1 MPTTNDQRPTL
12 DFSII
17 GKPTAMIDAAEKT
30 TGAGKYTDDLSVPG
44 MLIGKILHSPYPHAR
59 IKQIDTTRAQ
69 KVEGVVAVVVGQD
82 APKTYG
88 ILPVGHDEYPLALDK
103 VRYVGDNVACVVA
116 TSEAIAEKALELI
129 DVDYEVLPAYFDP
142 EESMKATSNL
152 IHDNK
157 PNNLEK
163 DYHHVFGDPEK
174 GFADADHVAAARFI
188 ANEVTHAA
196 MEPHSTLASF
206 EIDPH
211 TGKPGRLT
219 VWSSTQVP
227 YYLQHKLSLV
237 LEMPMQQIRVIKPLV
252 GGGFGGK
259 SEVIPIE
266 IIAAVAARKA
276 QAPVKVT
283 YTREEVFW
291 AHRGRPRT
299 IIDLK
304 TGVTNDGRITAVK
317 ARVVQDGGGYCSYG
331 VVTILYSGAL
341 LGALYDIPNIQYD
354 GYRVLTN
361 KPACGAM
368 RGHGTVNVRFA
379 FESQLD
385 ELAAKIDMDPAEIRR
400 RNLLQPPCITVNGL
414 RVQSY
419 GLPECIDKT
428 VERSGWKERKGKL
441 PKGRGLGIACSH
453 YVSGAANSIIR
464 SDMPHSTVNIKID
477 RDGGVVVYTGASEI
491 GQGSD
496 TMTAQIAA
504 EVLGCSL
511 SRVRVVAADTDLTP
525 IDIGSY
531 SSRVTFM
538 AGNATLRAAAEVK
551 KLIAA
556 AAAKKMNCVAEDLV
570 FQADLVS
577 KSRATDQESRGDSRL
592 RLSSP
597 CEVGPGGSLST
608 TSDEREGKPL
618 SGQTPPGPDS
628 RGRPSPHELPTV
640 SGRVEGQILR
650 GSLQQKRKDEGP
662 KDQLTF
668 EEAVVAAIDFQ
679 GALTGTGSYAP
690 PLEARG
696 GKHKGGGVGPSPAY
710 SYSAQVAEVSVDEE
724 TGEVTVHKVWAAH
737 DCGRALNPVSV
748 EGQIIGSVWMGMG
761 QALTEEMIWKDGML
775 MNPGLLEYR
784 SPSSVESP
792 DVEPIIVESVDPE
805 GPFGAKE
812 CSEGSLAAT
821 IPAIGNAIYDAVG
834 VRLHESP
841 FTPERVLA
849 ALRARKK
856 AKEIR
861 MTEGVDPTSPERFR
875 EHGGSLWFKGKGPE
889 RHELDPSRTQV
900 HSGGAD

>member
-1 MPTTNDQRPTL
+1 MSDDL
-12 DFSII
+12 SII

-44 MLIGKILHSPYPHAR
+44 MLVGKILHSPYPHAR
-59 IKQIDTTRAQ
+59 IESIDCGRAE
-69 KVEGVVAVVVGQD
+69 KLDGVIAVVVGKD
-82 APKTYG
+82 APNPYG
-88 ILPVGHDEYPLALDK
+88 ILPVGHDEHALALDK

-142 EESMKATSNL
+142 EESMQAQTNL

-157 PNNLEK
+157 PGNLEK
-163 DYHHVFGDPEK
+163 DYHHVFGDPDK
-174 GFADADHVAAARFI
+174 GFADADQVAEARFI

-259 SEVIPIE
+259 SEVIPLE

-276 QAPVKVT
+276 QAPVKIT

-304 TGVTNDGRITAVK
+304 TGIKNDGRITAVK
-317 ARVVQDGGGYCSYG
+317 ARVVQDGGAYCSYG

-385 ELAAKIDMDPAEIRR
+385 ELAAKIGMDSAEIRQ

-419 GLPECIDKT
+419 GLPECIEKT
-428 VERSGWKERKGKL
+428 VDRSGWKERKGKL

-504 EVLGCSL
+504 ETLGCSL
-511 SRVRVVAADTDLTP
+511 SRVRVIAADTDLTP

-556 AAAKKMNCVAEDLV
+556 AAAKKMDCAVEELV
-570 FQADLVS
+570 FQQDEVVRKNGHVGTAAL
-577 KSRATDQESRGDSRL
+577 GRL
-592 RLSSP
+592 AEQSSA
-597 CEVGPGGSLST
+597 
-608 TSDEREGKPL
+608 
-618 SGQTPPGPDS
+618 
-628 RGRPSPHELPTV
+628 PTV

-662 KDQLTF
+662 KESMTF
-668 EEAVVAAIDFQ
+668 EEAVVAAIDFH

-690 PLEARG
+690 PQEARG
-696 GKHKGGGVGPSPAY
+696 GKHKGAGVGPSPAY

-761 QALTEEMIWKDGML
+761 QALTEEMVWKDGML

-792 DVEPIIVESVDPE
+792 EVEPIIVESIDPE

-821 IPAIGNAIYDAVG
+821 IPAIANAIYDAVG

-849 ALRARKK
+849 GLRAKRN
-856 AKEIR
+856 AKGLNL
-861 MTEGVDPTSPERFR
+861 TEGVDPTAPTRFR
-875 EHGGSLWFKGKGPE
+875 EHGGALCFKGKGPE
-889 RHELDPSRTQV
+889 RHASDPSRAV
-900 HSGGAD
+900 SLSSRGDD

>member
-1 MPTTNDQRPTL
+1 MTDY
-12 DFSII
+12 SII
-17 GKPTAMIDAAEKT
+17 GKPTAMVDAAAKT
-30 TGAGKYTDDLSVPG
+30 TGSGKYTDDLTVPG
-44 MLIGKILHSPYPHAR
+44 MLVGKILHSPYPHAR
-59 IKQIDTTRAQ
+59 IKHIDTSRAEQ
-69 KVEGVVAVVVGQD
+69 LEGVVAVATGKD
-82 APKTYG
+82 APNPYG
-88 ILPVGHDEYPLALDK
+88 ILPVGHDEHALALDK
-103 VRYVGDNVACVVA
+103 VRYVGDNVACVAAV
-116 TSEAIAEKALELI
+116 SEAVAEKALELI
-129 DVDYEVLPAYFDP
+129 DVEYELLPAYFDP
-142 EESMKATSNL
+142 EESIKAERDL

-174 GFADADHVAAARFI
+174 GFAEADQVAEARFV

-206 EIDPH
+206 ELDPH
-211 TGKPGRLT
+211 TGKLGRLT

-237 LEMPMQQIRVIKPLV
+237 LEMPMAQIRVIKPLV

-259 SEVIPIE
+259 SEVIPLE
-266 IIAAVAARKA
+266 IIAAVTARKA
-276 QAPVKVT
+276 QAPVKIT

-304 TGVTNDGRITAVK
+304 TGVKNDGCITAVH
-317 ARVVQDGGGYCSYG
+317 ARVLQDGGAYCSYG
-331 VVTILYSGAL
+331 VVTILYSSAL
-341 LGALYDIPNIQYD
+341 LGALYDIPNIRYD

-385 ELAAKIDMDPAEIRR
+385 ELAATIGMDPAEIRR
-400 RNLLQPPCITVNGL
+400 RNLLKPPCITVNGL

-419 GLPECIDKT
+419 GLPECIETT
-428 VERSGWKERKGKL
+428 VERSGWNERRGKL

-504 EVLGCSL
+504 EMLGCSL
-511 SRVRVVAADTDLTP
+511 GRVRVIAADTDITP

-538 AGNATLRAAAEVK
+538 AGNATLRAAEEVK
-551 KLIAA
+551 KRIAA
-556 AAAKKMNCVAEDLV
+556 AAATKMNCAVEDLAFRDDTV
-570 FQADLVS
+570 ARKDKHPQDNSAGEGA
-577 KSRATDQESRGDSRL
+577 RATQ
-592 RLSSP
+592 
-597 CEVGPGGSLST
+597 
-608 TSDEREGKPL
+608 
-618 SGQTPPGPDS
+618 SGAS
-628 RGRPSPHELPTV
+628 V

-650 GSLQQKRKDEGP
+650 GSLQQKRKEEGP
-662 KDQLTF
+662 KDWMTF
-668 EEAVVAAIDFQ
+668 EEAVVAAIDFH

-690 PLEARG
+690 PPEARG
-696 GKHKGGGVGPSPAY
+696 GKHKGAGVGPSPAY
-710 SYSAQVAEVSVDEE
+710 SYSAQVADVSVDEE
-724 TGEVTVHKVWAAH
+724 TGEVTVHKIWAAH
-737 DCGRALNPVSV
+737 DCGRALNPVAV
-748 EGQIIGSVWMGMG
+748 EGQVIGSVWMGMG
-761 QALTEEMIWKDGML
+761 QALTEEMVWKDGML

-821 IPAIGNAIYDAVG
+821 IPAIANAIYDAVG

-849 ALRARKK
+849 ALRAKK
-856 AKEIR
+856 NAKTLNL
-861 MTEGVDPTSPERFR
+861 TEGVDPTAPTHFR
-875 EHGGSLWFKGKGPE
+875 EHGGSLCYKGKGPE
-889 RHELDPSRTQV
+889 RHALDPARRGV
-900 HSGGAD
+900 PAGGAD

>member
-1 MPTTNDQRPTL
+1 MATTSDQRAMS
-12 DFSII
+12 DFAII
-17 GKPTAMIDAAEKT
+17 GKSVAMVDAAEKT
-30 TGAGKYTDDLSVPG
+30 TGSGKYTDDLSLPG

-59 IKQIDTTRAQ
+59 IKRIDTSRAE
-69 KVEGVVAVVVGQD
+69 KLDGVVAVVVGTD
-82 APKTYG
+82 APNPYG
-88 ILPVGHDEYPLALDK
+88 ILPVGHDEHALAVDK
-103 VRYVGDNVACVVA
+103 VRYVGDNVACVA
-116 TSEAIAEKALELI
+116 AISEAVAEKALELI
-129 DVDYEVLPAYFDP
+129 DVDYELLPAYFDP
-142 EESMKATSNL
+142 EESMKAQRDL
-152 IHDNK
+152 IHENK
-157 PNNLEK
+157 PANIEK
-163 DYHHVFGDPEK
+163 DYHHVFGDPER
-174 GFADADHVAAARFI
+174 GFAGADQIAEARFI
-188 ANEVTHAA
+188 SNEVTHAA
-196 MEPHSTLASF
+196 MEPHSTLAAF

-237 LEMPMQQIRVIKPLV
+237 LEMPMAQIRVIKPLV

-259 SEVIPIE
+259 SEVIPLE
-266 IIAAVAARKA
+266 IIAAIAARKA
-276 QAPVKVT
+276 KAPVKIT

-304 TGVTNDGRITAVK
+304 TGVKRDGRITSVK
-317 ARVVQDGGGYCSYG
+317 ARVVQDGGAYCSYG

-385 ELAAKIDMDPAEIRR
+385 ELAAKVSMDPAEIRR
-400 RNLLQPPCITVNGL
+400 RNLLQPPCITVNSL

-419 GLPECIDKT
+419 GLPECINQ
-428 VERSGWKERKGKL
+428 VVQRSEWNARRGKL
-441 PKGRGLGIACSH
+441 PKGRGLGLACSH

-504 EVLGCSL
+504 EVLGCFL
-511 SRVRVVAADTDLTP
+511 ARVRVIAADTDLTP

-538 AGNATLRAAAEVK
+538 AGNATLRAANEIK
-551 KLIAA
+551 KLVAT
-556 AAAKKMNCVAEDLV
+556 AAAKKMNCTAEELIFRDERV
-570 FQADLVS
+570 TRRS
-577 KSRATDQESRGDSRL
+577 
-592 RLSSP
+592 
-597 CEVGPGGSLST
+597 PGGPAAPGHQPEQCST
-608 TSDEREGKPL
+608 A
-618 SGQTPPGPDS
+618 
-628 RGRPSPHELPTV
+628 TV
-640 SGRVEGQILR
+640 SGHVEGQILR
-650 GSLQQKRKDEGP
+650 GSLQQKRKEEGP
-662 KDQLTF
+662 KDSMTF
-668 EEAVVAAIDFQ
+668 EEAVVAAIDFH

-690 PLEARG
+690 PPEARG
-696 GKHKGGGVGPSPAY
+696 GKHKGAGVGPSPAY
-710 SYSAQVAEVSVDEE
+710 SYSAQVAEVSVDED

-737 DCGRALNPVSV
+737 DCGRALNPVAV

-761 QALTEEMIWKDGML
+761 QALTEEMVWKDGML

-784 SPSSVESP
+784 SPSSIESP
-792 DVEPIIVESVDPE
+792 EVEPIIIESIDPE

-821 IPAIGNAIYDAVG
+821 IPAIANAIYDAVG
-834 VRLHESP
+834 VRIHESP

-849 ALRARKK
+849 VLRAKK
-856 AKEIR
+856 NAKLLNL
-861 MTEGVDPTSPERFR
+861 TEGIDPTAPTKFR
-875 EHGGSLWFKGKGPE
+875 EHGGSLCYREKGPL
-889 RHELDPSRTQV
+889 RHDLDPARGGAPA
-900 HSGGAD
+900 GGAD

>member
-1 MPTTNDQRPTL
+1 MS

-17 GKPTAMIDAAEKT
+17 GKPTAMIDAAQKT
-30 TGAGKYTDDLSVPG
+30 TGAGKYTDDLSLPG
-44 MLIGKILHSPYPHAR
+44 MLVGKILHSPYPHAR
-59 IKQIDTTRAQ
+59 IKRIDTSRA
-69 KVEGVVAVVVGQD
+69 ENCAGVVAVVVGKD
-82 APKTYG
+82 APNPYG
-88 ILPVGHDEYPLALDK
+88 ILPVGHDEYALALDK

-116 TSEAIAEKALELI
+116 VSESIAERALELI
-129 DVDYEVLPAYFDP
+129 DVEYEVLPAYFDP
-142 EESMKATSNL
+142 EESMKAQTHL
-152 IHDNK
+152 IHDSK
-157 PNNLEK
+157 PGNLEK
-163 DYHHVFGDPEK
+163 DYHHVFGDPDT
-174 GFADADHVAAARFI
+174 GFAEADHVAEARFI

-206 EIDPH
+206 ELDPH
-211 TGKPGRLT
+211 TGRPGRLT

-237 LEMPMQQIRVIKPLV
+237 LEMPMSQIRVIKPLV

-259 SEVIPIE
+259 SEVIPLE

-276 QAPVKVT
+276 QAPVKIT

-304 TGVTNDGRITAVK
+304 TGVRKDGRITAVK
-317 ARVVQDGGGYCSYG
+317 ARVVQDGGAYCSYG

-385 ELAAKIDMDPAEIRR
+385 ELAATIGIDPAEIRQ

-419 GLPECIDKT
+419 GLPECIEKT
-428 VERSGWKERKGKL
+428 VERSGWKQRKGKL

-504 EVLGCSL
+504 EILGCSL
-511 SRVRVVAADTDLTP
+511 PRVRVIAADTDLTP

-538 AGNATLRAAAEVK
+538 AGNATLRAAEEVK

-556 AAAKKMNCVAEDLV
+556 AAAKKMGCLTEDLIFRNDGV
-570 FQADLVS
+570 QKTVHV
-577 KSRATDQESRGDSRL
+577 ATAAA
-592 RLSSP
+592 
-597 CEVGPGGSLST
+597 
-608 TSDEREGKPL
+608 
-618 SGQTPPGPDS
+618 
-628 RGRPSPHELPTV
+628 GRPAEQGSAASV

-650 GSLQQKRKDEGP
+650 GSLQQKRKEEGP
-662 KDQLTF
+662 KDSMSF
-668 EEAVVAAIDFQ
+668 EEAVVAAIDFH

-690 PLEARG
+690 PPEARG
-696 GKHKGGGVGPSPAY
+696 GNHKGAGVGPSPAY

-724 TGEVTVHKVWAAH
+724 TGEVIVHKVWAAH

-761 QALTEEMIWKDGML
+761 QALTEEMVWKDGML

-792 DVEPIIVESVDPE
+792 EVEPIIVESVDPE

-821 IPAIGNAIYDAVG
+821 IPAIANAIYDAVG

-849 ALRARKK
+849 ALRAKK
-856 AKEIR
+856 NAKALNL
-861 MTEGVDPTSPERFR
+861 TEGIDPTSPTRFR
-875 EHGGSLWFKGKGPE
+875 EHGGSLCFKGKGPE
-889 RHELDPSRTQV
+889 RHALDPSRHEAPSAT
-900 HSGGAD
+900 GGAD

>member
-1 MPTTNDQRPTL
+1 MPPAEDRFLASLGMTMT

-30 TGAGKYTDDLSVPG
+30 TGGGKYTDDLSVPG

-59 IKQIDTTRAQ
+59 IRRIDTTRA
-69 KVEGVVAVVVGQD
+69 ESLDGVAAVVTGKD
-82 APKTYG
+82 APTPYG
-88 ILPVGHDEYPLALDK
+88 ILPVGHDEHALALDK

-116 TSEAIAEKALELI
+116 VSEAIAEKALELI

-142 EESMKATSNL
+142 EESMKAESAL

-157 PNNLEK
+157 PGNLEK
-163 DYHHVFGDPEK
+163 DYHHVFGDPDKALAE
-174 GFADADHVAAARFI
+174 ADYVAEGRFI

-196 MEPHSTLASF
+196 MEPHSTLAAF
-206 EIDPH
+206 ELDPH
-211 TGKPGRLT
+211 TGKLGRLT

-237 LEMPMQQIRVIKPLV
+237 LEMPMSQIRVIKPLV

-259 SEVIPIE
+259 SEVIPLE
-266 IIAAVAARKA
+266 IIAAIAARA
-276 QAPVKVT
+276 ACRPVKIT
-283 YTREEVFW
+283 YSREEVFW

-299 IIDLK
+299 IVDLK
-304 TGVTNDGRITAVK
+304 TAVKNDGSITAVK
-317 ARVVQDGGGYCSYG
+317 ARVVQDGGAYCSYG

-341 LGALYDIPNIQYD
+341 LGALYDISNIAYD

-361 KPACGAM
+361 KPGCGAM

-385 ELAAKIDMDPAEIRR
+385 EIAAKLNLDPAEIRR
-400 RNLLQPPCITVNGL
+400 RNLLKPPCITINGL

-419 GLPECIDKT
+419 GLPECIEQV
-428 VERSGWKERKGKL
+428 VERSKWKERKGKL
-441 PKGRGLGIACSH
+441 PRGRGLGIGCSH

-504 EVLGCSL
+504 ETLGCSL
-511 SRVRVVAADTDLTP
+511 ARVKIVAADTDLTP

-538 AGNATLRAAAEVK
+538 AGNATLRAAEEVK
-551 KLIAA
+551 KQIASAA
-556 AAAKKMNCVAEDLV
+556 ARKMGCAPEELLFRDDTVYPKDAGVGAGLCPAERGEAP
-570 FQADLVS
+570 FPHGQAS
-577 KSRATDQESRGDSRL
+577 
-592 RLSSP
+592 
-597 CEVGPGGSLST
+597 
-608 TSDEREGKPL
+608 
-618 SGQTPPGPDS
+618 
-628 RGRPSPHELPTV
+628 V

-650 GSLQQKRKDEGP
+650 GSLQQKRNEEGP
-662 KDQLTF
+662 KDSMTF
-668 EEAVVAAIDFQ
+668 EEAVVAAIDFH

-690 PLEARG
+690 PPEARG
-696 GKHKGGGVGPSPAY
+696 GKHKGAGVGPSPAY
-710 SYSAQVAEVSVDEE
+710 SYSAQVAEVSVDED

-761 QALTEEMIWKDGML
+761 QALNEEMVWKDGML
-775 MNPGLLEYR
+775 MNAGMLEYR

-792 DVEPIIVESVDPE
+792 DVEAIIVESIDPE

-821 IPAIGNAIYDAVG
+821 IPAIANAIYDAVG
-834 VRLHESP
+834 VRLHECP

-849 ALRARKK
+849 ALRKK
-856 AKEIR
+856 RNTKVLNL
-861 MTEGVDPTSPERFR
+861 TEGVDPTAPERFR
-875 EHGGSLWFKGKGPE
+875 EHGGALWFRGKGPE
-889 RHELDPSRTQV
+889 RHALDPARREGPTAR
-900 HSGGAD
+900 GADD

>member
-1 MPTTNDQRPTL
+1 MP

-17 GKPTAMIDAAEKT
+17 GKPTAMVDAAEKT
-30 TGAGKYTDDLSVPG
+30 TGAGKYTDDLSLPG
-44 MLIGKILHSPYPHAR
+44 MLVGKILHSPHPHAR
-59 IKQIDTTRAQ
+59 IVKIDTSRAE
-69 KVEGVVAVVVGQD
+69 KLEGVITVVVGKD
-82 APKTYG
+82 APNPYG
-88 ILPVGHDEYPLALDK
+88 ILPVGHDEYALALEK

-116 TSEAIAEKALELI
+116 VSESIAEQALELI
-129 DVDYEVLPAYFDP
+129 DIDYEVLPAYFDP
-142 EESMKATSNL
+142 EESMKAQSDL

-174 GFADADHVAAARFI
+174 GFFEADEIAEARFI

-211 TGKPGRLT
+211 TGKSGRLT

-259 SEVIPIE
+259 SEVIPLE

-276 QAPVKVT
+276 QAPVKIT

-299 IIDLK
+299 IVDLK
-304 TGVTNDGRITAVK
+304 TGVKNDGRITAVK
-317 ARVVQDGGGYCSYG
+317 ARVVQDGGAYCSYG

-361 KPACGAM
+361 KPVCGAM

-385 ELAAKIDMDPAEIRR
+385 ELAAKIGMDPAEIRR

-419 GLPECIDKT
+419 GLPECIEKT
-428 VERSGWKERKGKL
+428 VAQSNWKQRKGKM

-477 RDGGVVVYTGASEI
+477 RDGGVVVYTGASDI

-496 TMTAQIAA
+496 TMCAQIAA
-504 EVLGCSL
+504 ETLGCSL
-511 SRVRVVAADTDLTP
+511 SRVHVVAADTDLTP

-538 AGNATLRAAAEVK
+538 NGNATLRAAEDVRK
-551 KLIAA
+551 RIAA
-556 AAAKKMNCVAEDLV
+556 AAAKKMNCAVEDLIFRNDTVTRKNGHGSAEDRV
-570 FQADLVS
+570 HSTEQSATE
-577 KSRATDQESRGDSRL
+577 KS
-592 RLSSP
+592 
-597 CEVGPGGSLST
+597 ST
-608 TSDEREGKPL
+608 AS
-618 SGQTPPGPDS
+618 
-628 RGRPSPHELPTV
+628 V

-662 KDQLTF
+662 KDQLSF
-668 EEAVVAAIDFQ
+668 EEAVVAAIDFH

-696 GKHKGGGVGPSPAY
+696 GKHKGAGVGPSPAY
-710 SYSAQVAEVSVDEE
+710 SYSAQVADVSVDEE
-724 TGEVTVHKVWAAH
+724 TGEVTVHKIWAAH
-737 DCGRALNPVSV
+737 DCGRALNPISV

-761 QALTEEMIWKDGML
+761 QALTEEMVWKDGLL

-784 SPSSVESP
+784 SPSAVESP
-792 DVEPIIVESVDPE
+792 AVEPIIVESVDPE

-821 IPAIGNAIYDAVG
+821 IPVIANAIYDAVG

-849 ALRARKK
+849 ALRAKK
-856 AKEIR
+856 NAKSLNL
-861 MTEGVDPTSPERFR
+861 TEGVDPAAPDKFR

-889 RHELDPSRTQV
+889 RHVLDPSRNEVSHRENPAASAGLTR
-900 HSGGAD
+900 GAD

>member
-1 MPTTNDQRPTL
+1 MSG

-17 GKPTAMIDAAEKT
+17 GRPTAMIDAAEKT
-30 TGAGKYTDDLSVPG
+30 TGVGKYTDDLSVPG
-44 MLIGKILHSPYPHAR
+44 MLTGKILHSPYPHAL
-59 IKQIDTTRAQ
+59 IKSIDTSRA
-69 KVEGVVAVVVGQD
+69 ENCDGVVAVVVGKD
-82 APKTYG
+82 APNPYG
-88 ILPVGHDEYPLALDK
+88 ILPVGHDEYALALDK

-116 TSEAIAEKALELI
+116 VSESIAENALELI
-129 DVDYEVLPAYFDP
+129 AVEYELLPAYFDP
-142 EESMKATSNL
+142 EESMRAQTNL
-152 IHDNK
+152 IHGSK
-157 PNNLEK
+157 PGNLEK
-163 DYHHVFGDPEK
+163 DYHHVFGNPDQ
-174 GFADADHVAAARFI
+174 GFAQADQIAEARFI

-206 EIDPH
+206 ELDPH

-237 LEMPMQQIRVIKPLV
+237 LEMPMSQIRVIKPLV

-266 IIAAVAARKA
+266 IIAAIAARKA
-276 QAPVKVT
+276 QAPVKIT

-304 TGVTNDGRITAVK
+304 TGVKTDGRITAVK
-317 ARVVQDGGGYCSYG
+317 ARVVQDGGAYCSYG

-385 ELAAKIDMDPAEIRR
+385 ELATKIGMDPAEIRQ

-419 GLPECIDKT
+419 GLPECIEKT
-428 VERSGWKERKGKL
+428 VERSGWKQRKGKM

-496 TMTAQIAA
+496 TMTAQVAA

-511 SRVRVVAADTDLTP
+511 PRVRVIAADTDLTP

-556 AAAKKMNCVAEDLV
+556 AAAQKMICGADDLIFRDDLV
-570 FQADLVS
+570 FKKGSRDTTVKKDLADEVDVTQAGAS
-577 KSRATDQESRGDSRL
+577 
-592 RLSSP
+592 
-597 CEVGPGGSLST
+597 
-608 TSDEREGKPL
+608 
-618 SGQTPPGPDS
+618 
-628 RGRPSPHELPTV
+628 V

-650 GSLQQKRKDEGP
+650 RSLQQKRNEEGP
-662 KDQLTF
+662 KDWMTF
-668 EEAVVAAIDFQ
+668 EEAVVAAIDFH

-690 PLEARG
+690 PQEARG
-696 GKHKGGGVGPSPAY
+696 GKHKGAGVGPSPAY

-761 QALTEEMIWKDGML
+761 QALTEEMVWKDGML

-792 DVEPIIVESVDPE
+792 EVEPIIVESIDPE

-821 IPAIGNAIYDAVG
+821 IPAIANAIYDAVG

-849 ALRARKK
+849 ALRAKNQAK
-856 AKEIR
+856 ALNL
-861 MTEGVDPTSPERFR
+861 TQGVDPTSPQRFR
-875 EHGGSLWFKGKGPE
+875 EHGGSLCFKGKGPQ
-889 RHELDPSRTQV
+889 RHALDPARQEAPSV
-900 HSGGAD
+900 AGGAD

>member
-1 MPTTNDQRPTL
+1 MS

-17 GKPTAMIDAAEKT
+17 GKPTATIDAAEKT
-30 TGAGKYTDDLSVPG
+30 TGGGKYTDDLSVPG
-44 MLIGKILHSPYPHAR
+44 MLIGKILHSPFPHAR
-59 IKQIDTTRAQ
+59 IKRIDASRAE
-69 KVEGVVAVVVGQD
+69 VLHGVVAVVIGKD
-82 APKTYG
+82 APNPYG
-88 ILPVGHDEYPLALDK
+88 ILPVGHDEHALALDK

-116 TSEAIAEKALELI
+116 VSEAIAEKALELI
-129 DVDYEVLPAYFDP
+129 DVQYEVLPAYFDP
-142 EESMKATSNL
+142 EESMKAQTDL

-157 PNNLEK
+157 PGNLEK
-163 DYHHVFGDPEK
+163 DYHHAFGDPDK
-174 GFADADHVAAARFI
+174 GFAEADHVAEARFI

-206 EIDPH
+206 ELDPH
-211 TGKPGRLT
+211 TGKLGRLT

-237 LEMPMQQIRVIKPLV
+237 LEMPMAQIRVIKPLV

-259 SEVIPIE
+259 SEVIPLE

-276 QAPVKVT
+276 QAPVKIT

-304 TGVTNDGRITAVK
+304 TAIKNDGCITCVK
-317 ARVVQDGGGYCSYG
+317 ARVVQDGGAYCSYG

-385 ELAAKIDMDPAEIRR
+385 ELAAKIGMDPAEIRQ
-400 RNLLQPPCITVNGL
+400 RNLLKPPCITVNGL

-419 GLPECIDKT
+419 GLPECIEKT
-428 VERSGWKERKGKL
+428 VERSGWKQRKGRM

-496 TMTAQIAA
+496 TMTAQVAA

-511 SRVRVVAADTDLTP
+511 GRVRVIAADTDLTP

-538 AGNATLRAAAEVK
+538 AGNATLRAAEDVK
-551 KLIAA
+551 KRIAA
-556 AAAKKMNCVAEDLV
+556 AAAKKMNCAGEDLTFRDDIV
-570 FQADLVS
+570 FKKGSAPPSVKKDQA
-577 KSRATDQESRGDSRL
+577 E
-592 RLSSP
+592 
-597 CEVGPGGSLST
+597 EVEVTEAGAS
-608 TSDEREGKPL
+608 
-618 SGQTPPGPDS
+618 
-628 RGRPSPHELPTV
+628 V

-650 GSLQQKRKDEGP
+650 GSLQQKRKEEGP
-662 KDQLTF
+662 KEWMTF
-668 EEAVVAAIDFQ
+668 EEAVVAAIDFH

-690 PLEARG
+690 PLGARG

-710 SYSAQVAEVSVDEE
+710 SYSAQVAEVSVDED

-761 QALTEEMIWKDGML
+761 QALTEEMVWKDGML
-775 MNPGLLEYR
+775 MNAGMLEYR

-792 DVEPIIVESVDPE
+792 EVEPIIVESIDPE
-805 GPFGAKE
+805 GPFGARN
-812 CSEGSLAAT
+812 AAR
-821 IPAIGNAIYDAVG
+821 D
-834 VRLHESP
+834 RW
-841 FTPERVLA
+841 
-849 ALRARKK
+849 LR
-856 AKEIR
+856 
-861 MTEGVDPTSPERFR
+861 
-875 EHGGSLWFKGKGPE
+875 
-889 RHELDPSRTQV
+889 PSRQFLTRFTTR
-900 HSGGAD
+900 SACAYTSLRSRRSECWRR

>member
-1 MPTTNDQRPTL
+1 MDN
-12 DFSII
+12 FSII
-17 GKPTAMIDAAEKT
+17 GKPTAMVDAAEKT

-44 MLIGKILHSPYPHAR
+44 MLVGKILHSPYPHAR
-59 IKQIDTTRAQ
+59 IKRIDTRRAEQ
-69 KVEGVVAVVVGQD
+69 LEGVVAVVTGKD
-82 APKTYG
+82 APNPYG
-88 ILPVGHDEYPLALDK
+88 ILPVGHDEHALALDK

-116 TSEAIAEKALELI
+116 VSEAIAEKALELI
-129 DVDYEVLPAYFDP
+129 NVDYEVLPAYFDP
-142 EESMKATSNL
+142 EESMKAQTDL

-157 PNNLEK
+157 PGNLEK

-174 GFADADHVAAARFI
+174 GFAEADQVAEARFI

-206 EIDPH
+206 ELDPH
-211 TGKPGRLT
+211 TGNLGRLT

-237 LEMPMQQIRVIKPLV
+237 LEMPMAQIRVIKPLV

-259 SEVIPIE
+259 SEVIPLE
-266 IIAAVAARKA
+266 ITAAVAARKA
-276 QAPVKVT
+276 KAPVKIT

-304 TGVTNDGRITAVK
+304 TGVTNDGRITAVS
-317 ARVVQDGGGYCSYG
+317 ARVVQDGGAYCSYG

-385 ELAAKIDMDPAEIRR
+385 ELAAKLGMDPAEIRR

-419 GLPECIDKT
+419 GLPECIEKT
-428 VERSGWKERKGKL
+428 VERSGWKARRGKL

-496 TMTAQIAA
+496 TMTAQVAA
-504 EVLGCSL
+504 ETLGCSL
-511 SRVRVVAADTDLTP
+511 SRVRVIAADTDLTP

-538 AGNATLRAAAEVK
+538 AGNATLRAAGEVK

-556 AAAKKMNCVAEDLV
+556 AAAKKMGCTVEDLI
-570 FQADLVS
+570 FRND
-577 KSRATDQESRGDSRL
+577 
-592 RLSSP
+592 
-597 CEVGPGGSLST
+597 EVLKKVHVGTAAP
-608 TSDEREGKPL
+608 
-618 SGQTPPGPDS
+618 
-628 RGRPSPHELPTV
+628 GRPAEQSSASV

-650 GSLQQKRKDEGP
+650 GSLQQKRKEEGP
-662 KDQLTF
+662 KDRMTF
-668 EEAVVAAIDFQ
+668 EEAVVAAIDFH

-690 PLEARG
+690 PQEARG
-696 GKHKGGGVGPSPAY
+696 GKHKGAGVGPSPAY

-737 DCGRALNPVSV
+737 DCGRALNPVAV

-761 QALTEEMIWKDGML
+761 QALSEEMVWKDGML

-784 SPSSVESP
+784 SPSAVESP
-792 DVEPIIVESVDPE
+792 AVEPIIVESVDPE

-821 IPAIGNAIYDAVG
+821 IPAIANAIYDAVG

-849 ALRARKK
+849 ALRAKK
-856 AKEIR
+856 NAKALNL
-861 MTEGVDPTSPERFR
+861 TEGVDPTSPARFR

-889 RHELDPSRTQV
+889 RHALDPSRREV
-900 HSGGAD
+900 AARGAD

>member
-1 MPTTNDQRPTL
+1 MKKSATRSAAICVDVPVTHRCIRQSRLQFGLNRKESLRQSGDQMS
-12 DFSII
+12 DFSVI
-17 GKPTAMIDAAEKT
+17 GKPVPLIDSAVKT
-30 TGAGKYTDDLSVPG
+30 TGAGKYADDLSLPG
-44 MLIGKILHSPYPHAR
+44 MLIGKILHSPYPHAVIKR
-59 IKQIDTTRAQ
+59 IDPGRALALD
-69 KVEGVVAVVVGQD
+69 GVIAVVTGAD
-82 APKTYG
+82 APNKYG
-88 ILPVGHDEYPLALDK
+88 ILPVGHDETALAVDK
-103 VRYVGDNVACVVA
+103 VRYIGDNVACVVA
-116 TSEAIAEKALELI
+116 ESESIAERALESI
-129 DVDYEVLPAYFDP
+129 DVEYQPLPAYFDP
-142 EESMKATSNL
+142 EESMKATSDL
-152 IHDNK
+152 IHAEK
-157 PNNLEK
+157 PNNIEK
-163 DYHHVFGDPEK
+163 DYHHVFGDPEQ
-174 GFADADHVAAARFI
+174 GFREADHIIEGRYL

-196 MEPHSTLASF
+196 MEPHSTLAAF
-206 EIDPH
+206 EIDSL

-227 YYLQHKLSLV
+227 YYLQHKLSIV

-259 SEVIPIE
+259 SEIIPLE

-276 QAPVKVT
+276 KAPVKIT

-299 IIDLK
+299 IVDLK
-304 TGVTNDGRITAVK
+304 TGVKNDGRITTVK
-317 ARVVQDGGGYCSYG
+317 ARVVQDGGAYCSYG

-341 LGALYDIPNIQYD
+341 LGALYDIANIQYD

-385 ELAAKIDMDPAEIRR
+385 ELATKIGMDPAEIRR

-419 GLPECIDKT
+419 GLPECIEKT
-428 VERSGWKERKGKL
+428 VMRSGWADRKGEL

-477 RDGGVVVYTGASEI
+477 RDGGVVVYTGASQI

-511 SRVRVVAADTDLTP
+511 KRVRVIAADTDITP

-538 AGNATLRAAAEVK
+538 AGNATMRAANEVK
-551 KLIAA
+551 KLIGA
-556 AAAKKMNCVAEDLV
+556 AAAKKMGCAAEDLV
-570 FQADLVS
+570 FGNDAVS
-577 KSRATDQESRGDSRL
+577 KTLPASGSNGQGKPSSQESA
-592 RLSSP
+592 
-597 CEVGPGGSLST
+597 
-608 TSDEREGKPL
+608 
-618 SGQTPPGPDS
+618 
-628 RGRPSPHELPTV
+628 TV

-662 KDQLTF
+662 KDRMTF
-668 EEAVVAAIDFQ
+668 EEAVVAAIDFH

-690 PLEARG
+690 PAEARG
-696 GKHKGGGVGPSPAY
+696 GKHKGAGVGPSPAY
-710 SYSAQVAEVSVDEE
+710 SYSAQVAEVSVDED

-737 DCGRALNPVSV
+737 DCGRALNPVAV
-748 EGQIIGSVWMGMG
+748 EGQVIGSVWMGLG
-761 QALTEEMIWKDGML
+761 QALQEELVWKEGLL
-775 MNPGLLEYR
+775 MNPGLLEYK
-784 SPSSVESP
+784 SPGSIESP
-792 DVEPIIVESVDPE
+792 EIETFIVESIDPE

-821 IPAIGNAIYDAVG
+821 IPAIANAIYDAVG
-834 VRLHESP
+834 IRLHESP

-849 ALRARKK
+849 ALRARKQQK
-856 AKEIR
+856 KLDL
-861 MTEGVDPTSPERFR
+861 TEGIDPTSPARLR
-875 EHGGSLWFKGKGPE
+875 EHGGSLWFRGKGPQ
-889 RHELDPSRTQV
+889 RHPLDPSRREV
-900 HSGGAD
+900 PPGGAD

>member
-1 MPTTNDQRPTL
+1 MPN

-17 GKPTAMIDAAEKT
+17 GKPIAMVDAAGKT
-30 TGAGKYTDDLSVPG
+30 TGAGKYTDDLCLPG
-44 MLIGKILHSPYPHAR
+44 MLVGKILHSPYPHAR
-59 IKQIDTTRAQ
+59 VKGIDTARAE
-69 KVEGVVAVVVGQD
+69 KLDGVIAVATGKD
-82 APKTYG
+82 APNTYG
-88 ILPVGHDEYPLALDK
+88 ILPVGHDEHALAVDK
-103 VRYVGDNVACVVA
+103 VRYVGDNVACVAAEDEA
-116 TSEAIAEKALELI
+116 TAESALELI
-129 DVDYEVLPAYFDP
+129 DVDYELLPAYFDP
-142 EESMKATSNL
+142 EDSMKTERDL

-157 PNNLEK
+157 AHNLEK

-174 GFADADHVAAARFI
+174 GFAEADQIAEARYI

-206 EIDPH
+206 ELDPH
-211 TGKPGRLT
+211 TGNLGRLT

-237 LEMPMQQIRVIKPLV
+237 LEMPMAQIRVIKTLV

-259 SEVIPIE
+259 SEVMPLE
-266 IIAAVAARKA
+266 IIAGIAARAARK
-276 QAPVKVT
+276 PVKIT

-299 IIDLK
+299 FIDLK
-304 TGVTNDGRITAVK
+304 TGVKNHGRITAVK

-385 ELAAKIDMDPAEIRR
+385 ELAAKINLDPAEIRR

-419 GLPECIDKT
+419 GLPECIDKV
-428 VERSGWKERKGKL
+428 VERSGWRERRGKL
-441 PKGRGLGIACSH
+441 SKGRGLGLACSH

-496 TMTAQIAA
+496 TMTAQVAA
-504 EVLGCSL
+504 EILGCSL
-511 SRVRVVAADTDLTP
+511 PRVRVIAADTDLTP

-538 AGNATLRAAAEVK
+538 AGNATLRAATEVK

-556 AAAKKMNCVAEDLV
+556 AAAKKMHCLADDLIFHDDLV
-570 FQADLVS
+570 FKKGSEPLRTRNQAEDI
-577 KSRATDQESRGDSRL
+577 
-592 RLSSP
+592 
-597 CEVGPGGSLST
+597 EVTQAGAS
-608 TSDEREGKPL
+608 
-618 SGQTPPGPDS
+618 
-628 RGRPSPHELPTV
+628 V

-650 GSLQQKRKDEGP
+650 GSLQQKRKEEGP
-662 KDQLTF
+662 KDWMTF
-668 EEAVVAAIDFQ
+668 EEAVVAAIDFH

-690 PLEARG
+690 PPEARG
-696 GKHKGGGVGPSPAY
+696 GKHKGAGVGPSPAY
-710 SYSAQVAEVSVDEE
+710 SYAAQVAEVSVDEE
-724 TGEVTVHKVWAAH
+724 TGVVTVHKVWAAH

-748 EGQIIGSVWMGMG
+748 EGQVIGSVWMGLG
-761 QALTEEMIWKDGML
+761 QALQEEMVWKDGLL
-775 MNPGLLEYR
+775 MNPGLLEYK
-784 SPSSVESP
+784 SPSAVESP
-792 DVEPIIVESVDPE
+792 EVEADRKSV
-805 GPFGAKE
+805 
-812 CSEGSLAAT
+812 
-821 IPAIGNAIYDAVG
+821 V
-834 VRLHESP
+834 
-841 FTPERVLA
+841 
-849 ALRARKK
+849 
-856 AKEIR
+856 
-861 MTEGVDPTSPERFR
+861 
-875 EHGGSLWFKGKGPE
+875 
-889 RHELDPSRTQV
+889 
-900 HSGGAD
+900 

>member
-1 MPTTNDQRPTL
+1 MNNG
-12 DFSII
+12 FSII
-17 GKPTAMIDAAEKT
+17 GKPIAMVDAAGKT
-30 TGAGKYTDDLSVPG
+30 TGSGKYADDLSAPG
-44 MLIGKILHSPYPHAR
+44 MLIGKILHSPHPHAWIR
-59 IKQIDTTRAQ
+59 RIDTSKAEAL
-69 KVEGVVAVVVGQD
+69 EGVVAVATGKD
-82 APKTYG
+82 APTPYG
-88 ILPVGHDEYPLALDK
+88 ILPVGHDEHALVTDK
-103 VRYVGDNVACVVA
+103 VRYVGDNVACVAAIDEA
-116 TSEAIAEKALELI
+116 TAEKALELI
-129 DVDYEVLPAYFDP
+129 DVEYEVLPAYFDP
-142 EESMKATSNL
+142 EDSMKAESNF

-157 PNNLEK
+157 PHNLEK

-174 GFADADHVAAARFI
+174 GFAEADEVMEARFI

-196 MEPHSTLASF
+196 MEPHCTLASF
-206 EIDPH
+206 EIDPY
-211 TGKPGRLT
+211 TGKLGRLI
-219 VWSSTQVP
+219 VQSSTQVP

-237 LEMPMQQIRVIKPLV
+237 LEMPMSQIRVIKPLV

-259 SEVIPIE
+259 SEVIPLE
-266 IIAAVAARKA
+266 IIAAVTARKA
-276 QAPVKVT
+276 QAPVKIT

-299 IIDLK
+299 IVDLK
-304 TGVTNDGRITAVK
+304 TGIKKDGRISAVK
-317 ARVVQDGGGYCSYG
+317 AKVIQDGGGYCSYG

-361 KPACGAM
+361 KPVCGAM

-385 ELAAKIDMDPAEIRR
+385 ELAQKLGMDPAEVRR
-400 RNLLQPPCITVNGL
+400 VNLLKPPCITVNGL

-419 GLPECIDKT
+419 GLPECIDEVVT
-428 VERSGWKERKGKL
+428 RSRWSERKGTL
-441 PKGRGLGIACSH
+441 PKNRGLGVACSH

-477 RDGGVVVYTGASEI
+477 RDGGVVVYTGASDI

-496 TMTAQIAA
+496 TMVAQIAA
-504 EVLGCSL
+504 ETLGCSL
-511 SRVRVVAADTDLTP
+511 SRVKVIAADTDLTP

-538 AGNATLRAAAEVK
+538 NGNATLRAAQDVK
-551 KLIAA
+551 KQIAT
-556 AAAKKMNCVAEDLV
+556 AAAKKMNCAPEDLDFREDRV
-570 FQADLVS
+570 VNKAASEKLPSEGV
-577 KSRATDQESRGDSRL
+577 RATQEAS
-592 RLSSP
+592 
-597 CEVGPGGSLST
+597 
-608 TSDEREGKPL
+608 
-618 SGQTPPGPDS
+618 
-628 RGRPSPHELPTV
+628 V

-662 KDQLTF
+662 KDSLTF
-668 EEAVVAAIDFQ
+668 EEAVVAAIDFH
-679 GALTGTGSYAP
+679 GALSGTGSYAP
-690 PLEARG
+690 PPEARG
-696 GKHKGGGVGPSPAY
+696 GKHKGAGVGPSPAY

-724 TGEVTVHKVWAAH
+724 TGEVTVHKVWASH

-761 QALTEEMIWKDGML
+761 QALSEEMVWKDGLL

-784 SPSSVESP
+784 SPSSAESP
-792 DVEPIIVESVDPE
+792 EIEPIIVESVDPE

-821 IPAIGNAIYDAVG
+821 IPAIANAIYDAVG

-849 ALRARKK
+849 ALREKK
-856 AKEIR
+856 KQKKINL
-861 MTEGVDPTSPERFR
+861 TEGIDPTAPTRFR
-875 EHGGSLWFKGKGPE
+875 EHGGSLWFKGKGPD
-889 RHELDPSRTQV
+889 RHPLDPSRREMPTAAR
-900 HSGGAD
+900 GDD

>member
-1 MPTTNDQRPTL
+1 MS

-17 GKPTAMIDAAEKT
+17 GKSTAMVDAASKT
-30 TGAGKYTDDLSVPG
+30 TGAGQYTDDLSVPG
-44 MLIGKILHSPYPHAR
+44 MLIGKILHSHYPHAR
-59 IKQIDTTRAQ
+59 IARIDPSKAQ
-69 KVEGVVAVVVGQD
+69 ALDGVVAVVTGKD
-82 APKTYG
+82 APNTYG
-88 ILPVGHDEYPLALDK
+88 ILPIGHDETALAVDK
-103 VRYVGDNVACVVA
+103 VRYVGDNVACVA
-116 TSEAIAEKALELI
+116 AISEAIAEQALELI
-129 DVDYEVLPAYFDP
+129 EVEYEPLPAYFDP
-142 EESMKATSNL
+142 EDSMKAETDF
-152 IHDNK
+152 IHQARPHNI
-157 PNNLEK
+157 EK
-163 DYHHVFGDPEK
+163 EYHHVFGDPDK
-174 GFADADHVAAARFI
+174 GFGQADYVAEARYL

-206 EIDPH
+206 ELDPH
-211 TGKPGRLT
+211 TGNLGRLT

-227 YYLQHKLSLV
+227 YYLQHKLALV
-237 LEMPMQQIRVIKPLV
+237 LDMPMSQIRVIKPLV

-259 SEVIPIE
+259 SEVIPLE
-266 IIAAVAARKA
+266 IIAAVAARA
-276 QAPVKVT
+276 ARAPVKIT

-304 TGVTNDGRITAVK
+304 TGVKNDGRITAVR
-317 ARVVQDGGGYCSYG
+317 ARVVQDGGAYCSYG
-331 VVTILYSGAL
+331 PVTILYSGAL
-341 LGALYDIPNIQYD
+341 LGAIYDIPNVAYD

-385 ELAAKIDMDPAEIRR
+385 EICAALKLDPLEIRQK
-400 RNLLQPPCITVNGL
+400 NLLKPPCITVNGL

-419 GLPECIDKT
+419 GLPECLKK
-428 VERSGWKERKGKL
+428 VAERSGWRGRRGPARDKMQANGAWK
-441 PKGRGLGIACSH
+441 RGLGMACSH

-464 SDMPHSTVNIKID
+464 SDMPHSTVNIKVD

-496 TMTAQIAA
+496 TMTAQVAA

-511 SRVRVVAADTDLTP
+511 SRVKVIAADTDLTP

-538 AGNATLRAAAEVK
+538 AGNATLRAATEIK

-556 AAAKKMNCVAEDLV
+556 AAARKMNCAVEDVVFRDDKVFKKGTTPSAKGVSAAEILETKD
-570 FQADLVS
+570 AP
-577 KSRATDQESRGDSRL
+577 RGAAS
-592 RLSSP
+592 
-597 CEVGPGGSLST
+597 
-608 TSDEREGKPL
+608 
-618 SGQTPPGPDS
+618 
-628 RGRPSPHELPTV
+628 V

-662 KDQLTF
+662 KDSLSF
-668 EEAVVAAIDFQ
+668 EEAIVSAIDFH

-690 PLEARG
+690 PQEARG
-696 GKHKGGGVGPSPAY
+696 GKFSGSGVGPSPAY
-710 SYSAQVAEVSVDEE
+710 SYAAQVADVSVDED
-724 TGEVTVHKVWAAH
+724 TGIVVVHKVWAAH
-737 DCGRALNPVSV
+737 DCGRALNPVAV
-748 EGQIIGSVWMGMG
+748 EGQVIGSVWMGLG
-761 QALTEEMIWKDGML
+761 QALEEEMVWKDGML

-784 SPSSVESP
+784 SPSAVESP
-792 DVEPIIVESVDPE
+792 EVECIIVESIDPE

-834 VRLHESP
+834 VRLRESP

-849 ALRARKK
+849 ALRAKK
-856 AKEIR
+856 QAKKLNL
-861 MTEGVDPTSPERFR
+861 TEGVDPTNPRRLR
-875 EHGGSLWFKGKGPE
+875 EHGGALWFRGRGPR
-889 RHELDPSRTQV
+889 RHALDPSRAGQPAA
-900 HSGGAD
+900 GGDD

>member
-1 MPTTNDQRPTL
+1 MTEFN
-12 DFSII
+12 II
-17 GKPTAMIDAAEKT
+17 GKPIAMVDAAMKT
-30 TGAGKYTDDLSVPG
+30 TGAGKYTDDLSLPG
-44 MLIGKILHSPYPHAR
+44 MLTGKILHSPYPHAR
-59 IKQIDTTRAQ
+59 IKSIDAGRALAL
-69 KVEGVVAVVVGQD
+69 EGVVAVVTGKD
-82 APKTYG
+82 APNPYG
-88 ILPVGHDEYPLALDK
+88 ILPVGHDEHALALDK
-103 VRYVGDNVACVVA
+103 VRYVGDNVACVAAV
-116 TSEAIAEKALELI
+116 SEAVAEKAVELI
-129 DVDYEVLPAYFDP
+129 EVEYELLPAYFDP
-142 EESMKATSNL
+142 EQSMTAEADL

-157 PNNLEK
+157 AHNVEK
-163 DYHHVFGDPEK
+163 DYHHLFGDPGKALAE
-174 GFADADHVAAARFI
+174 AAYVAEGRYI

-196 MEPHSTLASF
+196 MEPHSTLAAF
-206 EIDPH
+206 EIDSQS
-211 TGKPGRLT
+211 GKPGRLT

-237 LEMPMQQIRVIKPLV
+237 LEMPMAQIRVIKPLV

-259 SEVIPIE
+259 SEVIPLE
-266 IIAAVAARKA
+266 IIAALAARAAK
-276 QAPVKVT
+276 APVKIT
-283 YTREEVFW
+283 YSREEVFW

-299 IIDLK
+299 IVDLK
-304 TGVTNDGRITAVK
+304 TAVKQDGTITAVT
-317 ARVVQDGGGYCSYG
+317 ARVVQDGGAYCSYG

-341 LGALYDIPNIQYD
+341 LGALYDIPNMGYD

-385 ELAAKIDMDPAEIRR
+385 EIAAQLNLDPAEIRR
-400 RNLLQPPCITVNGL
+400 RNLLKPPCVTINGL

-419 GLPECIDKT
+419 GLPECIDQ
-428 VERSGWKERKGKL
+428 VVRRSDWKLRKGKL
-441 PKGRGLGIACSH
+441 GKGRGLGIACSH

-511 SRVRVVAADTDLTP
+511 ARVKVVAADTDLTP

-538 AGNATLRAAAEVK
+538 AGNATLRAAEQIRKQIAF
-551 KLIAA
+551 AA
-556 AAAKKMNCVAEDLV
+556 AQKMNCMPEDLIFREDRV
-570 FQADLVS
+570 FRRPLRPPASRTQAS
-577 KSRATDQESRGDSRL
+577 ASATRS
-592 RLSSP
+592 
-597 CEVGPGGSLST
+597 
-608 TSDEREGKPL
+608 
-618 SGQTPPGPDS
+618 
-628 RGRPSPHELPTV
+628 PTV

-650 GSLQQKRKDEGP
+650 GSLQQKREDEGP
-662 KDQLTF
+662 KDSMSF
-668 EEAVVAAIDFQ
+668 EEAVVAAIDRH

-690 PLEARG
+690 PPEARG
-696 GKHKGGGVGPSPAY
+696 GNHKGAGVGPSPAY
-710 SYSAQVAEVSVDEE
+710 SYCAQVAEVSVDEE
-724 TGEVTVHKVWAAH
+724 TGEVTVHKIWAAH

-761 QALTEEMIWKDGML
+761 QALQEEMIWKDGML

-784 SPSSVESP
+784 SPSATESP
-792 DVEPIIVESVDPE
+792 DIEPIIVESIDPE

-821 IPAIGNAIYDAVG
+821 IPAIANAIYDAVG
-834 VRLHESP
+834 IRLREVP

-849 ALRARKK
+849 ALHAAKNAK
-856 AKEIR
+856 AINL
-861 MTEGVDPTSPERFR
+861 TERVDPTAPTHFR
-875 EHGGSLWFKGKGPE
+875 EHGGALWFRGKGPE
-889 RHELDPSRTQV
+889 RHPQDPARRP
-900 HSGGAD
+900 GNG

>member
-1 MPTTNDQRPTL
+1 MNH

-17 GKPTAMIDAAEKT
+17 GKPIAMVDAAAKT

-59 IKQIDTTRAQ
+59 IKHIDISRAE
-69 KVEGVVAVVVGQD
+69 KLEGVVAVVTGKD
-82 APKTYG
+82 APNPYG
-88 ILPVGHDEYPLALDK
+88 ILPVGHDEHAMATDK
-103 VRYVGDNVACVVA
+103 VRYVGDNVACVAAVNEA
-116 TSEAIAEKALELI
+116 TAEKALELI
-129 DVDYEVLPAYFDP
+129 DVEYELLPAYFDP
-142 EESMKATSNL
+142 EESMKAQSDF

-157 PNNLEK
+157 PHNIEK

-174 GFADADHVAAARFI
+174 ALAEAAYVAEARFI

-206 EIDPH
+206 ETDPY

-237 LEMPMQQIRVIKPLV
+237 LEMPMAQIRVIKPLV

-259 SEVIPIE
+259 SEVIPLE

-276 QAPVKVT
+276 KAPVKIT

-299 IIDLK
+299 IVDLK
-304 TGVTNDGRITAVK
+304 TGVDKDGHITAVK

-361 KPACGAM
+361 KPVCGAM

-385 ELAAKIDMDPAEIRR
+385 ELAAKVGMDPAEIRQ
-400 RNLLQPPCITVNGL
+400 RNLLKPPCITINGL

-419 GLPECIDKT
+419 GLPECIEKT
-428 VERSGWKERKGKL
+428 VARSDWKERKGKL
-441 PKGRGLGIACSH
+441 PRGRGLGIACSH

-477 RDGGVVVYTGASEI
+477 RDGGVVVYTGASDI

-496 TMTAQIAA
+496 TMVAQIAG

-511 SRVRVVAADTDLTP
+511 GRVKVVAADTDLTP

-538 AGNATLRAAAEVK
+538 NGNATLRAAQDVK
-551 KLIAA
+551 NQIAL
-556 AAAKKMNCVAEDLV
+556 AAAKKMGCTPEALLFREDV
-570 FQADLVS
+570 VS
-577 KSRATDQESRGDSRL
+577 KNGSAGHAKSPEVTAEPVLAGAT
-592 RLSSP
+592 
-597 CEVGPGGSLST
+597 V
-608 TSDEREGKPL
+608 
-618 SGQTPPGPDS
+618 SG
-628 RGRPSPHELPTV
+628 PTV

-662 KDQLTF
+662 KDRLTF
-668 EEAVVAAIDFQ
+668 EEAVVAAIDFH
-679 GALTGTGSYAP
+679 GALSGTGSYAP
-690 PLEARG
+690 PVEARG

-748 EGQIIGSVWMGMG
+748 EGQIIGSVWMGLG
-761 QALTEEMIWKDGML
+761 QALEEEMVWKDGML

-784 SPSSVESP
+784 SPSATESP
-792 DVEPIIVESVDPE
+792 AVEPIIVESVDPE

-821 IPAIGNAIYDAVG
+821 IPAIANAIYDAVG

-849 ALRARKK
+849 ALRAKK
-856 AKEIR
+856 NAKPINL
-861 MTEGVDPTSPERFR
+861 TEGVDPTAPTSFR
-875 EHGGSLWFKGKGPE
+875 EHGGSLCFLGKGPE
-889 RHELDPSRTQV
+889 RHPLDPARRENGAEA
-900 HSGGAD
+900 GGAD